1 MPGQKPD
8 IPQRLPRDEALTL
21 AREMFNTVP
30 GFYRVGADPT
40 KGTLWLHFHF
50 PDTAR
55 PRYMEQLVELA
66 TKTGWRVYV
75 YPNAHERA
83 LIAQVSRLLP
93 EGVSI
98 TGKPLVY
105 QDTRR
110 ISVSFTESLND
121 EVSEEIQK
129 KFTEETGWQVEV
141 MG

>member
-1 MPGQKPD
+1 
-8 IPQRLPRDEALTL
+8 
-21 AREMFNTVP
+21 MFNTVP

-66 TKTGWRVYV
+66 TQTGWRVYV

-83 LIAQVSRLLP
+83 LIAELARLLP

-98 TGKPLVY
+98 TGKPSVY

-110 ISVSFTESLND
+110 LSVRLSGSLSTEAIGEL
-121 EVSEEIQK
+121 QR
-129 KFTEETGWQVEV
+129 KFTEETGWKVDV
-141 MG
+141 GI